1 MLYRRK
7 TGHHISHMA
16 ILKIAR
22 MGHPVLRGRAEA
34 VDDPCAPEIR
44 ALVADM
50 METLED
56 ICGAGLAAPQVHV
69 PLRVV
74 LFRIPADRITEEPG
88 AKPVG
93 WTALLN
99 PVVELVGDEM
109 ELGWEGCL
117 SVPGLRGV
125 VPRHTHVRY
134 GGITPEGKEIS
145 REASGFHARV
155 VQHECDHLDGV
166 LFPMRMTDLSLFSFT
181 EELRHGFADEV
192 NARRD
197 TAGRI
202 P

>member
-1 MLYRRK
+1 M
-7 TGHHISHMA
+7 
-16 ILKIAR
+16 
-22 MGHPVLRGRAEA
+22 
-34 VDDPCAPEIR
+34 
-44 ALVADM
+44 
-50 METLED
+50 
-56 ICGAGLAAPQVHV
+56 
-69 PLRVV
+69 
-74 LFRIPADRITEEPG
+74 
-88 AKPVG
+88 
-93 WTALLN
+93 
-99 PVVELVGDEM
+99 
-109 ELGWEGCL
+109 
-117 SVPGLRGV
+117 PGLRGV